1 MTKQFWLSDRSRPR
15 GRKRMPDQTKER
27 IVDAAYR
34 TLVKRGYHE
43 TAMKDIA
50 AEAGVAPG
58 LAHYY
63 FETKEDLLV
72 AAIEHACEP
81 LMAVWE
87 AASVSLSG
95 PMPEDAD
102 PMLFARLGFQ
112 LAKEELKTYGG
123 LFLLTFDMF
132 GVGLHNPK
140 IATAVR
146 AFIEERR
153 AFVARITQGVIAGMS
168 EPPAASAE
176 EIAGGIW
183 GSLHGIYLQ
192 KLMDPDFDADAAI
205 DALSEMAITFAT
217 RPRHASAQVG

>member
-1 MTKQFWLSDRSRPR
+1 MADE
-15 GRKRMPDQTKER
+15 TKER
-27 IVDAAYR
+27 IVEAAVR
-34 TLVKRGYHE
+34 SLVRQGYHE
-43 TAMKDIA
+43 TSMKDIA

-72 AAIEHACEP
+72 AAIEHACRPAIDAWEQAGINLTGP
-81 LMAVWE
+81 L
-87 AASVSLSG
+87 
-95 PMPEDAD
+95 PEDAE
-102 PMLFARLGFQ
+102 PMAVARAAFE
-112 LAKEELKTYGG
+112 LAKQELRSSRG

-140 IATAVR
+140 IAAAVQN
-146 AFIEERR
+146 FIEERR
-153 AFVARITQGVIAGMS
+153 AFIARISQGVIAGMRPTPQAS
-168 EPPAASAE
+168 PAA
-176 EIAGGIW
+176 IAAAIW

-217 RPRHASAQVG
+217 AADHRGQSGAED

>member
-1 MTKQFWLSDRSRPR
+1 
-15 GRKRMPDQTKER
+15 MPDQTKDR
-27 IVDAAYR
+27 IVEAAYR

-43 TAMKDIA
+43 TSMKDIA

-72 AAIEHACEP
+72 AAIEHGCEP
-81 LMAVWE
+81 LMRAWE
-87 AASVSLSG
+87 EAGVSLSG

-102 PMLFARLGFQ
+102 PMLFARMGFE
-112 LAKEELKTYGG
+112 LAKEELKRYGG

-146 AFIEERR
+146 TFIDERR
-153 AFVARITQGVIAGMS
+153 GFVARITQAVIAGMA
-168 EPPAASAE
+168 EPPLASADA
-176 EIAGGIW
+176 IAAAIW

-192 KLMDPDFDADAAI
+192 KVMNPEFDAEAAI
-205 DALSEMAITFAT
+205 DALSEMAIAFAT
-217 RPRHASAQVG
+217 RGRTTIREEA

>member
-1 MTKQFWLSDRSRPR
+1 MS
-15 GRKRMPDQTKER
+15 DQTKER

-43 TAMKDIA
+43 TSMKDIA

-63 FETKEDLLV
+63 FESKEDLLV
-72 AAIEHACEP
+72 AAIEHGCEP
-81 LMAVWE
+81 LIRVWE
-87 AASVSLSG
+87 EAGVNLTG
-95 PMPEDAD
+95 PMPEDAA
-102 PMLFARLGFQ
+102 PMEMAQMAFE
-112 LAKEELKTYGG
+112 LAKAELRTYGG

-140 IATAVR
+140 IASAVR

-153 AFVARITQGVIAGMS
+153 SFVTRITQAVIAGMP
-168 EPPAASAE
+168 EPPTASADA
-176 EIAGGIW
+176 IAAAIW

-192 KLMDPDFDADAAI
+192 KVMNPEFDADAAI
-205 DALSEMAITFAT
+205 DALSEMAIAFAT
-217 RPRHASAQVG
+217 QRRSSEEKR

>member
-1 MTKQFWLSDRSRPR
+1 
-15 GRKRMPDQTKER
+15 MPHQTRER

-63 FETKEDLLV
+63 FETKEELLV

-81 LMAVWE
+81 LIAVWE
-87 AASVSLSG
+87 AAGVSLSG

-102 PMLFARLGFQ
+102 PMLFARLGFE

-153 AFVARITQGVIAGMS
+153 TFVARITQAVIAGMA
-168 EPPAASAE
+168 EPPLASADA
-176 EIAGGIW
+176 IAAAIW

-192 KLMDPDFDADAAI
+192 KVMNPEFDAESAI
-205 DALSEMAITFAT
+205 DALSEMTITFAT
-217 RPRHASAQVG
+217 RPRSTSREEG

>member
-1 MTKQFWLSDRSRPR
+1 
-15 GRKRMPDQTKER
+15 MPDQTKER

-43 TAMKDIA
+43 TSMKDIA

-72 AAIEHACEP
+72 AAIEHGCEP
-81 LMAVWE
+81 VMDGWE
-87 AASVSLSG
+87 QAGMNLSG
-95 PMPEDAD
+95 PLPEDLD
-102 PMLFARLGFQ
+102 HMMLARTGFE
-112 LAKEELKTYGG
+112 LAKEELKTYRS

-140 IATAVR
+140 IAAAVR
-146 AFIEERR
+146 SFIEERR
-153 AFVARITQGVIAGMS
+153 AFVARIVQAVIAGMPQ
-168 EPPAASAE
+168 PPLASADA
-176 EIAGGIW
+176 IAAAMW

-192 KLMDPDFDADAAI
+192 KVMDPDFDAEAAI
-205 DALSEMAITFAT
+205 DALSEMAIAFAT
-217 RPRHASAQVG
+217 RPRLASTQVG

>member
-1 MTKQFWLSDRSRPR
+1 V
-15 GRKRMPDQTKER
+15 PDQTKER

-43 TAMKDIA
+43 TSMKDIA

-63 FETKEDLLV
+63 FDTKEDLLV
-72 AAIEHACEP
+72 AAIEHGCEP
-81 LMAVWE
+81 LMRVWDE
-87 AASVSLSG
+87 AGLNLTG
-95 PMPEDAD
+95 PIPEDAD
-102 PMLFARLGFQ
+102 PMMFARLGFE
-112 LAKEELKTYGG
+112 LAKEELRTYGG

-140 IATAVR
+140 IASAVR

-153 AFVARITQGVIAGMS
+153 TFVARITQGVIAGMAD
-168 EPPAASAE
+168 PPSASADA
-176 EIAGGIW
+176 IAGAIW

-192 KLMDPDFDADAAI
+192 KVMNPAFDADAAI
-205 DALSEMAITFAT
+205 DALSEMTIAFAT
-217 RPRHASAQVG
+217 RPRIASGMES